1 MEILLLKTA
10 LLFYLLST
18 AAFVLSLWS
27 SQTVPLPRALA
38 PNLLLAAFI
47 AHTGSIA
54 ARSLT
59 AGYIAVVDAYE
70 ALSFFACLTAGVC
83 LLAQVRVTPVAILGT
98 VVSPLCFVVT
108 LGAFVFY
115 TQARGLPANLHSAW
129 LPVHV
134 TLAFLGNA
142 VFGVA
147 FSASLVYL
155 VQERQL
161 KLKGKKGRSFF
172 RRLPSLETL
181 DALNYQVL
189 SWGFALL
196 TLGILSG
203 AVWAEYAWGRLWIWE
218 PRPVLSLFTWVLY
231 ALLLYYRTAGWRGRR
246 AATLTIVCFAVLVGS
261 FLGVKL
267 LFPGRHGGEFG

>member
-1 MEILLLKTA
+1 MEILLLKAA

-18 AAFVLSLWS
+18 IAFTLTLLS
-27 SQTVPLPRALA
+27 SQTVPRPLA
-38 PNLLLAAFI
+38 STLLFVAFT
-47 AHTGSIA
+47 AHAGAIA
-54 ARSLT
+54 ARSLA
-59 AGYIAVVDAYE
+59 AGYIAVIDSYE
-70 ALSFFACLTAGVC
+70 ALSFFACLMTGVC
-83 LLAQVRVTPVAILGT
+83 LLAQMRASVAILGA
-98 VVSPLCFVVT
+98 VVSPLGFVLT
-108 LGAFVFY
+108 LGVFVFY
-115 TQARGLPANLHSAW
+115 TQTRDLPPALHSAW

-161 KLKGKKGRSFF
+161 KGKKGRSFF

-181 DALNYQVL
+181 DNLNYRIL
-189 SWGFALL
+189 SWGSALL

-203 AVWAEYAWGRLWIWE
+203 AVWAEYAWGNFWVWE
-218 PRPVLSLFTWVLY
+218 PRPVLSLLTWVLY
-231 ALLLYYRTAGWRGRR
+231 ALLLHYRTAGWRGRR
-246 AATLTIVCFAVLVGS
+246 AAALTIACFAILVGS

-267 LFPGRHGGEFG
+267 LFPGRHGGGFG

>member
-1 MEILLLKTA
+1 MEIPLLQAA

-18 AAFVLSLWS
+18 AAFMLPLLSS
-27 SQTVPLPRALA
+27 RVFPRALA
-38 PNLLLAAFI
+38 PTLLFAAFVSHVG
-47 AHTGSIA
+47 AIA
-54 ARSLT
+54 ARSLA
-59 AGYIAVVDAYE
+59 AGYIAVIDSYE

-83 LLAQVRVTPVAILGT
+83 LLAQVRAPVAILGA
-98 VVSPLCFVVT
+98 VVSPLGFVLT

-115 TQARGLPANLHSAW
+115 THARDLPPILHSAW

-155 VQERQL
+155 VQEKQ
-161 KLKGKKGRSFF
+161 LKGKKGRLSF

-181 DALNYQVL
+181 DNLNYRVL

-203 AVWAEYAWGRLWIWE
+203 AVWAEYVWGHLWIWE
-218 PRPVLSLFTWVLY
+218 PRSVLSLVTWVLY
-231 ALLLYYRTAGWRGRR
+231 ALLLHYRSAGWRGRR

-261 FLGVKL
+261 FLSVKL

>member
-1 MEILLLKTA
+1 MEILLLKAA

-18 AAFVLSLWS
+18 IAFTLTLLS
-27 SQTVPLPRALA
+27 SQTVPRPLA
-38 PNLLLAAFI
+38 STLLFVAFAAH
-47 AHTGSIA
+47 AGAIA

-59 AGYIAVVDAYE
+59 AGYIAVIDSYE
-70 ALSFFACLTAGVC
+70 ALSFFACLMTGVC
-83 LLAQVRVTPVAILGT
+83 LLAQMRASVAILGA
-98 VVSPLCFVVT
+98 VVSPLGFVLT

-115 TQARGLPANLHSAW
+115 TQTRDLPPALHSAW

-161 KLKGKKGRSFF
+161 KGKKGRSFF

-181 DALNYQVL
+181 DNLNYRIL

-203 AVWAEYAWGRLWIWE
+203 AVWAEYAWGHFWVWE
-218 PRPVLSLFTWVLY
+218 PRPVLSLLTWVLY
-231 ALLLYYRTAGWRGRR
+231 ALLLHYRTAGWRGRR
-246 AATLTIVCFAVLVGS
+246 AAALTIACFAILVGS

-267 LFPGRHGGEFG
+267 LFPGRHGGGFG

>member
-1 MEILLLKTA
+1 MEIPLLKITLA
-10 LLFYLLST
+10 CYVLSTVAFLLPLLSSH
-18 AAFVLSLWS
+18 A
-27 SQTVPLPRALA
+27 LPRALA
-38 PNLLLAAFI
+38 PVLLCVAFV
-47 AHTGSIA
+47 AHVGSII
-54 ARSLT
+54 ARSLS
-59 AGYIAVVDAYE
+59 AGYIAVIDSYE

-83 LLAQVRVTPVAILGT
+83 LLAQLRSPVAILGA
-98 VVSPLCFVVT
+98 VVSPLCFVLT

-115 TQARGLPANLHSAW
+115 THTRDLPPSLHSIW

-134 TLAFLGNA
+134 ILAFLGNA

-155 VQERQL
+155 LQERQL
-161 KLKGKKGRSFF
+161 KGKKGIKGHMFF

-181 DALNYQVL
+181 DNLNYLVL

-203 AVWAEYAWGRLWIWE
+203 AVWAEYVWGHFWLWE
-218 PRPVLSLFTWVLY
+218 PRPVLSLVTWVLY
-231 ALLLYYRTAGWRGRR
+231 ALLLHYRIAGWRGRR

>member
-1 MEILLLKTA
+1 M
-10 LLFYLLST
+10 
-18 AAFVLSLWS
+18 
-27 SQTVPLPRALA
+27 RA
-38 PNLLLAAFI
+38 
-47 AHTGSIA
+47 S
-54 ARSLT
+54 
-59 AGYIAVVDAYE
+59 
-70 ALSFFACLTAGVC
+70 
-83 LLAQVRVTPVAILGT
+83 VAILGA
-98 VVSPLCFVVT
+98 VVSPLGFVLT

-115 TQARGLPANLHSAW
+115 TQTRDLPPALHSAW

-161 KLKGKKGRSFF
+161 KGKKGRSFF

-181 DALNYQVL
+181 DNLNYRIL

-203 AVWAEYAWGRLWIWE
+203 AVWAEYAWGHFWVWE
-218 PRPVLSLFTWVLY
+218 PRPVLSLLTWVLY
-231 ALLLYYRTAGWRGRR
+231 AFLLHYRTAGWRGRR
-246 AATLTIVCFAVLVGS
+246 AAALTIACFAILVGS

-267 LFPGRHGGEFG
+267 LFPGRHGGGFG